1 MKLTL
6 QDLSK
11 SFGGHDIFSHFSLEV
26 DSGMRL
32 CVCGPNGTGK
42 STLLRIMAGLEEPD
56 AGKVI
61 LPKGCRLGYV
71 EQELSDEALHTQLLT
86 YVLDVLLD
94 WQDFWTQWE
103 EAASEKDERRL
114 KQLMQTQS
122 ELERSYGYNPEQR
135 AKKVLSGL
143 GFSESK
149 WQRCLGEL
157 SGGWRER
164 AKLARVLTA
173 GADVLLL
180 DEPTNHL
187 DIDAVEWLEEF
198 LLAFQGVLIF
208 VAHDRRFM
216 DTIANHVLYLGLSKP
231 IFRKT
236 NYTQFLTLQEEYN
249 AQRERER
256 QALQDE
262 LSRKMA
268 FVDRFRAKATK
279 ARQASSH
286 QKMAKRLEKEL
297 EDYRAEPKRR
307 ELRFFWPEAPHVEK
321 IVLAVSE
328 LDFHFPDGKYL
339 WPQLTFTI
347 YRGNRIALVGHNGCG
362 KSTLLKLL
370 SGHLAR
376 TGGNIAS
383 AQQLRMGYYT
393 QHQMDT
399 LRAES
404 TVFGEIRR
412 LSDPHCTEEEL
423 MSVLGLFLLGES
435 YFDRQITQLSGGEKC
450 RLVLASLFL
459 RRCNLLLLDEP
470 TNHLDLESR
479 EALLKALQ
487 NYNGTLLMVAHDRW
501 LLQETA
507 AEAWELSP
515 TGLTVYE
522 NYQAFEASR
531 HLPAEPE
538 KKDEKADKN
547 EALNQ
552 LSRDAL
558 KKQKREQAERR
569 NALHR
574 KLKPLRTAYE
584 RCENELNDTL
594 NLQSAIEEELVDPEV
609 YADQKRSGELLKRF
623 EECKDKSEKL
633 LEKLQGL
640 EEEIEKIRLEGDAD

>member
-286 QKMAKRLEKEL
+286 QKMAKRLERNL
-297 EDYRAEPKRR
+297 GIIALSRNGGNCVFAGLKRR
-307 ELRFFWPEAPHVEK
+307 MWKKSFWRFQN
-321 IVLAVSE
+321 S
-328 LDFHFPDGKYL
+328 
-339 WPQLTFTI
+339 TFI
-347 YRGNRIALVGHNGCG
+347 SLMANI
-362 KSTLLKLL
+362 
-370 SGHLAR
+370 SGRSSPLP
-376 TGGNIAS
+376 
-383 AQQLRMGYYT
+383 
-393 QHQMDT
+393 
-399 LRAES
+399 
-404 TVFGEIRR
+404 F
-412 LSDPHCTEEEL
+412 
-423 MSVLGLFLLGES
+423 
-435 YFDRQITQLSGGEKC
+435 
-450 RLVLASLFL
+450 
-459 RRCNLLLLDEP
+459 
-470 TNHLDLESR
+470 
-479 EALLKALQ
+479 
-487 NYNGTLLMVAHDRW
+487 
-501 LLQETA
+501 TA
-507 AEAWELSP
+507 ATA
-515 TGLTVYE
+515 
-522 NYQAFEASR
+522 
-531 HLPAEPE
+531 LPWWDTMA
-538 KKDEKADKN
+538 AAN
-547 EALNQ
+547 
-552 LSRDAL
+552 
-558 KKQKREQAERR
+558 
-569 NALHR
+569 
-574 KLKPLRTAYE
+574 LR
-584 RCENELNDTL
+584 CSSCS
-594 NLQSAIEEELVDPEV
+594 QVI
-609 YADQKRSGELLKRF
+609 
-623 EECKDKSEKL
+623 
-633 LEKLQGL
+633 
-640 EEEIEKIRLEGDAD
+640 